1 MALKNPWVTYV
12 TRSYVDIKAG
22 LLARLGESV
31 PEITDHSESNIM
43 VIILD
48 MFSGIAEMLNYY
60 IDNMARE
67 AFISTARRYSSMVK
81 LTRVIDYRIKS
92 AIPAQVDI
100 TVTFF
105 DALNDPTGID
115 AFTLP
120 IASKFIADNGEEFL
134 STESIDVLQ
143 GAISMVIPV
152 SQKVKVT
159 NQLLGITTADISQV
173 YTLGTDYAY
182 HTIDLLI
189 GGIVWTLKD
198 TLGRSTP
205 SDKHYIVDIS
215 PDKVA
220 YIKFGDGVNGSIPT
234 AGQEVRGDYSTTEGI
249 DGNVGINMIKTSEYD
264 FTVHNVNSTIVTN
277 YLAAVAG
284 SGYEDIEKIRRS
296 APLSLRTLDRAVT
309 LQDYIDVT
317 KLAPGVD
324 KANLK
329 FSCGKTIDIYII
341 PNGGGIAPQ
350 SLLDTTQDFVD
361 LRKML
366 TTFVNILPTGQ
377 SDLVIDMN
385 IKARFR
391 ASISETE
398 VDIKAALTD
407 AFSYANSDVNK
418 PVRTSDLIALVDN
431 LNKVNF
437 LDINSIYL
445 IPYFRPTLNSTPAI
459 IKTMAIHAGS
469 TTKLNWELK
478 SDGTNMSMF
487 KEGQQIATIPLSTSY
502 TDPANILTI
511 NISPNG
517 YTAGMVWKFT
527 TYPYNKN
534 IELDNFSIPIIT
546 ADNILLQISETLTI

>member
-12 TRSYVDIKAG
+12 TRSYIDIKTG
-22 LLARLGESV
+22 LLNRLGESV

-81 LTRVIDYRIKS
+81 LTRAIDYRIKS

-105 DALNDPTGID
+105 DELNNPTGID

-120 IASKFIADNGEEFL
+120 IASKFIAANGEEFL
-134 STESIDVLQ
+134 STGTIYIEQ

-152 SQKVKVT
+152 SQEIKIT

-182 HTIDLLI
+182 NTIDILV

-234 AGQEVRGDYSTTEGI
+234 AGQEIRGDYSITKGI
-249 DGNVGINMIKTSEYD
+249 DGNVGINTITISEYD

-284 SGYEDIEKIRRS
+284 SDYEDIEKIRRS

-309 LQDYIDVT
+309 LQDYIDIT

-324 KANLK
+324 KANLE
-329 FSCGKTIDIYII
+329 FSCGKSIDIYIV

-350 SLLDTTQDFVD
+350 SLLDTTQIFVD

-377 SDLVIDMN
+377 SDVVIDMD

-398 VDIKAALTD
+398 IDIKAALTE

-437 LDINSIYL
+437 LDLNSIYL
-445 IPYFRPTLNSTPAI
+445 IPYFRPTETSTPAI
-459 IKTMAIHAGS
+459 IKTMSIHSGS

-478 SDGTNMSMF
+478 SDGTNMTMF
-487 KEGQQIATIPLSTSY
+487 KEGQQIATIPLETSY
-502 TDPANILTI
+502 TDPENILTI